1 MGWTPSITVQRDSHR
16 RIIGYQ
22 AEPEWDETER
32 DWMRALAAYEQT
44 LCPLCGLPRDICQ
57 SPDAEFNL
65 HAETSICWASTHMQ
79 EAMRRW
85 QKANKDSPSRD
96 SLVAHLTD

>member
-1 MGWTPSITVQRDSHR
+1 MN
-16 RIIGYQ
+16 
-22 AEPEWDETER
+22 ETDREFILS
-32 DWMRALAAYEQT
+32 RADYEAS

-57 SPDAEFNL
+57 SPDAEFNI

-85 QKANKDSPSRD
+85 QKANKDSPARD

>member
-32 DWMRALAAYEQT
+32 DWMRALAAIVAQRT
-44 LCPLCGLPRDICQ
+44 KIL
-57 SPDAEFNL
+57 
-65 HAETSICWASTHMQ
+65 
-79 EAMRRW
+79 
-85 QKANKDSPSRD
+85 SRK
-96 SLVAHLTD
+96 SL